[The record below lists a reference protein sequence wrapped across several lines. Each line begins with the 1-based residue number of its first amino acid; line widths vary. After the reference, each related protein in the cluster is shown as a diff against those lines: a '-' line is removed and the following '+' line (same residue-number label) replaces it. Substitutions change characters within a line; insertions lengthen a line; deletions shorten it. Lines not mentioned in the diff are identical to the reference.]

1 MVSFPADVDISD
13 LGSILPNMGKLSAND
28 AERLGFQ
35 RNDWVDSSS
44 GQQNVKP
51 INEEKDVLKSKIE
64 MTTTNDVIQIGTSQ
78 VKLGEEFNGPII
90 INDGAD
96 TIMEDVSPDRGE
108 EKTDKVVDSKY
119 LQPRW
124 CPLGLTRTKK
134 RKLQRLRLAKMQ
146 EREQEKQW
154 DKQFDEIKPRTLPK
168 QEWRRKEAP

>member
-1 MVSFPADVDISD
+1 
-13 LGSILPNMGKLSAND
+13 
-28 AERLGFQ
+28 
-35 RNDWVDSSS
+35 
-44 GQQNVKP
+44 
-51 INEEKDVLKSKIE
+51 
-64 MTTTNDVIQIGTSQ
+64 